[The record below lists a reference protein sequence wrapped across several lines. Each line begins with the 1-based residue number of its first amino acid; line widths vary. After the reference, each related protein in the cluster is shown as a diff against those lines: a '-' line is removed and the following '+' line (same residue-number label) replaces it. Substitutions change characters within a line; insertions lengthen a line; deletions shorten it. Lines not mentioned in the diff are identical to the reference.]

1 MSYLKS
7 CIDNN
12 KMLSRNFFLGFRYTG
27 LKLVTDIQY
36 LSMLSKLFSFA
47 GFVHRHNI
55 PEIKAM
61 GRQSPTA
68 KRFNMYNYVTWIVN
82 CKPSR
87 NYIRSDE
94 GLTLET
100 SALKLFTV
108 AYLRYELSW

>member
-1 MSYLKS
+1 MNYLKS

-27 LKLVTDIQY
+27 LKLVMDIKY

-68 KRFNMYNYVTWIVN
+68 KRFNMYNYVT
-82 CKPSR
+82 
-87 NYIRSDE
+87 
-94 GLTLET
+94 
-100 SALKLFTV
+100 
-108 AYLRYELSW
+108 